1 MALELRKRQLP
12 HQKGQISLATH
23 PNASKDMDR
32 DWSAVWSSAAGL
44 IFSLP
49 TLTIYPFGVFVLPVG
64 HELGWTRGQMSGAL
78 SFSAIALITGSLVW
92 GALLD
97 RFGGRRTLLGSVLG
111 LGLSISLFALLR
123 PPLWHLY
130 VVFIIAPLFGGAAS
144 GLGYSG
150 VLVRRFSRRLGLAVG
165 LSLTGVGLGAGLVPP
180 LSQALID
187 HFGWRAAY
195 IVLALLAVVIGVP
208 AAMIATRHD
217 TAFTQSAT
225 SRSEVSILPLVQTRA
240 FILICVTFFLLSTAS
255 IGTLTH
261 LVPMMIDRGFSPTT
275 AARIAGVTGLSTLIA
290 TGVIGWALDRVHAPY
305 ILCIS
310 SLCLAGSCTLLA
322 LRNGFSSSIIAA
334 VVLGLF
340 VGSEVD
346 YLTFLIRQY
355 FVQSAFGRLY
365 GLAFSAF
372 ILGPGAV
379 LLGYSY
385 DRFHGYRPGLLLFV
399 LLSVLAAALALG
411 LPRYEREI
419 ILDLNPLA

>member
-1 MALELRKRQLP
+1 MR
-12 HQKGQISLATH
+12 LATH
-23 PNASKDMDR
+23 LNTSKDMDR
-32 DWSAVWSSAAGL
+32 EWSAVWASAAGL

-78 SFSAIALITGSLVW
+78 SFSAIALITGSLLW
-92 GALLD
+92 GAVLD
-97 RFGGRRTLLGSVLG
+97 KFGGRRTILASVLG

-130 VVFIIAPLFGGAAS
+130 VVFIVAPLVAGAAS

-165 LSLTGVGLGAGLVPP
+165 LSLTGVGLGAGLVPS
-180 LSQALID
+180 LSQALIS
-187 HFGWRAAY
+187 HYGWRSAY
-195 IVLALLAVVIGVP
+195 VILGLLAVIIGVP

-217 TAFTQSAT
+217 SRYTQSAISQT
-225 SRSEVSILPLVQTRA
+225 EVSILPLIQTRA
-240 FILICVTFFLLSTAS
+240 FILICVVFFLLSTAS

-261 LVPMMIDRGFSPTT
+261 LVPMMIDRGFSPNA
-275 AARIAGVTGLSTLIA
+275 AARVAGLTGLSTLIS

-305 ILCIS
+305 VLCIS
-310 SLCLAGSCTLLA
+310 SLCLAGSCALLA
-322 LRNGFSSSIIAA
+322 LHNGLSSSILAA

-346 YLTFLIRQY
+346 YLTFLIRKY
-355 FVQSAFGRLY
+355 FVQSAFGRIY

-379 LLGYSY
+379 LLGYSF

-399 LLSVLAAALALG
+399 GLSVLAAALALG
-411 LPRYEREI
+411 LPRYEREMA
-419 ILDLNPLA
+419 LDLNPSA

>member
-1 MALELRKRQLP
+1 M
-12 HQKGQISLATH
+12 ATH
-23 PNASKDMDR
+23 LNTSKNMDR
-32 DWSAVWSSAAGL
+32 DWSAVWASAAGL

-78 SFSAIALITGSLVW
+78 SFSAIALITGSLLW
-92 GALLD
+92 GAVLD
-97 RFGGRRTLLGSVLG
+97 KFGGRRTIIISVLG
-111 LGLSISLFALLR
+111 LGLSISLFAFLR
-123 PPLWHLY
+123 APLWHLY
-130 VVFIIAPLFGGAAS
+130 VVFIIAPLFAGAAS

-165 LSLTGVGLGAGLVPP
+165 LSLTGVGLGAGLVPS
-180 LSQALID
+180 LSQALIG
-187 HFGWRAAY
+187 HYGWRSAY
-195 IVLALLAVVIGVP
+195 VVLGLLAVIIGVP

-217 TAFTQSAT
+217 STYTQSAI
-225 SRSEVSILPLVQTRA
+225 SRTEVSILPLIHTRA
-240 FILICVTFFLLSTAS
+240 FILICVVFFLLSTAS

-261 LVPMMIDRGFSPTT
+261 LVPMMIDRGFSPNA
-275 AARIAGVTGLSTLIA
+275 AARIAGLTGLSTLIS

-310 SLCLAGSCTLLA
+310 SLCLAGSCALLA
-322 LRNGFSSSIIAA
+322 LHNGLSSSILAA

-346 YLTFLIRQY
+346 YLTFLIRKY

-379 LLGYSY
+379 LLGYSF

-399 LLSVLAAALALG
+399 VLSVLAAALALG

-419 ILDLNPLA
+419 TSDFNPAACRSNSYTDVEVRK

>member
-1 MALELRKRQLP
+1 M
-12 HQKGQISLATH
+12 SS
-23 PNASKDMDR
+23 ASHSNTNKHMDR
-32 DWSAVWSSAAGL
+32 DWSAVWASAAGL
-44 IFSLP
+44 VFSLP

-78 SFSAIALITGSLVW
+78 SFSAVALITGSLLW
-92 GALLD
+92 GAVLD
-97 RFGGRRTLLGSVLG
+97 RFGGRRTIITSVLG

-130 VVFIIAPLFGGAAS
+130 LVFIIAPLFAGAAS

-180 LSQALID
+180 LSQALIN
-187 HFGWRAAY
+187 HYGWRGAY
-195 IVLALLAVVIGVP
+195 LVLALLAVIIGVP
-208 AAMIATRHD
+208 AAMMATRHD
-217 TAFTQSAT
+217 STFTQSAL
-225 SRSEVSILPLVQTRA
+225 SRSEVSVLPLVQTRT
-240 FILICVTFFLLSTAS
+240 FILICFTFFLLSTAS

-261 LVPMMIDRGFSPTT
+261 LVPMMIDRGFTPNS
-275 AARIAGVTGLSTLIA
+275 AARIAGLTGFSTLVS

-310 SLCLAGSCTLLA
+310 SLCLAGSCLLLA
-322 LRNGFSSSIIAA
+322 LRNSVSSSIIAA

-346 YLTFLIRQY
+346 YLTFLIRKY

-385 DRFHGYRPGLLLFV
+385 DRFQGYRPGLLLFV
-399 LLSVLAAALALG
+399 LLSLSAAALALG

-419 ILDLNPLA
+419 TSDLNRSA